1 VKGSGKPRHFFVT
14 GTDTAV
20 GKTLI
25 TAALL
30 LNARTFGLRAV
41 GVKPVSAGCKRVHG
55 QLVND
60 DALLLQQYSSLTL
73 DYAQVNPVAL
83 EPAIAPHIAARR
95 SGLDLKAD
103 PLAAAVTHVADQ
115 DQDVLLVEGAGG
127 WLVPLNDTETMADVA
142 VKLGYPVILVV
153 AMRLGCLNHA
163 LLTAKAIQGAGLI
176 LAGWVANSTGPA
188 MEAFDEN
195 LRTLEQRFPALR
207 LGTVPYL
214 GKAATPD
221 QVNTWLDGMSLFGV
235 R

>member
-1 VKGSGKPRHFFVT
+1 MKGKHFFVT

-30 LNARTFGLRAV
+30 RHARDFGLRAV
-41 GVKPVSAGCKRVHG
+41 GVKPVSAGCSRANG

-60 DALLLQQYSSLTL
+60 DALLLQR
-73 DYAQVNPVAL
+73 YASVPLEYTQVNPVAL
-83 EPAIAPHIAARR
+83 EPAMAPHIAARR
-95 SGLDLKAD
+95 AGMDLRANA
-103 PLAAAVTHVADQ
+103 LAAAIARVADQ
-115 DQDVLLVEGAGG
+115 GHDVVLVEGAGG

-142 VKLGYPVILVV
+142 VTLGYPVILVV

-163 LLTAKAIQGAGLI
+163 LLTTKAIKAAGLH

-195 LRTLEQRFPALR
+195 LQTLEQRLPALR

-214 GKAATPD
+214 GQSATPE

>member
-1 VKGSGKPRHFFVT
+1 MTPKHFFVT

-30 LNARTFGLRAV
+30 LNARAFGLRAV
-41 GVKPVSAGCKRVHG
+41 GLKPVSAGCTRVNG

-60 DALLLQQYSSLTL
+60 DALLLQRYASVPL
-73 DYAQVNPVAL
+73 DYSQVNPVAL
-83 EPAIAPHIAARR
+83 EPAMAPHIAARR
-95 SGLDLKAD
+95 AGTDLRASA
-103 PLAAAVTHVADQ
+103 LVAAVARVKDEGH
-115 DQDVLLVEGAGG
+115 DVLLVEGAGG

-142 VKLGYPVILVV
+142 MTLGYPVIMVV

-163 LLTAKAIQGAGLI
+163 LLTAEAIRAAGLP
-176 LAGWVANSTGPA
+176 LAGWVANSTGPT

-195 LRTLEQRFPALR
+195 VQTLERWLPALR
-207 LGTVPYL
+207 LGSVPYL
-214 GKAATPD
+214 GARVTPE
-221 QVNTWLDGMSLFGV
+221 QVDTWLDGMSLFGV

>member
-1 VKGSGKPRHFFVT
+1 MNPKRLFIT

-20 GKTLI
+20 GKTLV

-30 LNARTFGLRAV
+30 LNARAFGLRAV
-41 GVKPVSAGCKRVHG
+41 GVKPVAAGCTRVNG

-60 DALLLQQYSSLTL
+60 DALLLQRYSSTVL
-73 DYAQVNPVAL
+73 DYAQVNPTAL
-83 EPAIAPHIAARR
+83 EPAMAPHVAARR
-95 SGLDLKAD
+95 AGLELRAGA
-103 PLAAAVTHVADQ
+103 LAGAVTHVADQ
-115 DQDVLLVEGAGG
+115 GHDAVLVEGAGG

-163 LLTAKAIQGAGLI
+163 LLTARAIQAAGLP

-188 MEAFDEN
+188 MEALDEN
-195 LRTLEQRFPALR
+195 LQALEERLPALR

-214 GKAATPD
+214 RQTATPD
-221 QVNTWLDGMSLFGV
+221 QVNTWLDGMSLFGAG
-235 R
+235 

>member
-1 VKGSGKPRHFFVT
+1 MTAQRFFVT
-14 GTDTAV
+14 GTDTGV

-30 LNARTFGLRAV
+30 LNARAFGLRAV
-41 GVKPVSAGCKRVHG
+41 GVKPVSAGCTLVNG
-55 QLVND
+55 QLVNA
-60 DALLLQQYSSLTL
+60 DALLLQRYSSVPL

-83 EPAIAPHIAARR
+83 EPAMAPHIAAARA
-95 SGLDLKAD
+95 GLDLRAD
-103 PLAAAVTHVADQ
+103 VLAAAVARVADQ
-115 DQDVLLVEGAGG
+115 GHDVLLVEGAGG
-127 WLVPLNDTETMADVA
+127 WLVPLNDTETMANVA

-163 LLTAKAIQGAGLI
+163 LLTAKAIKAAGLH
-176 LAGWVANSTGPA
+176 LAGWVANATGPA

-195 LRTLEQRFPALR
+195 LQTLEQRLPALR

-214 GKAATPD
+214 GQSATPE

>member
-1 VKGSGKPRHFFVT
+1 MTPKRFFVT

-30 LNARTFGLRAV
+30 LNARAFGLRAV
-41 GVKPVSAGCKRVHG
+41 GVKPVSAGCTRVNG

-60 DALLLQQYSSLTL
+60 DALLLQRYASVPL

-83 EPAIAPHIAARR
+83 EPAMAPHIAARHA
-95 SGLDLKAD
+95 GIDLRASA
-103 PLAAAVTHVADQ
+103 LAAAVSSVADQ
-115 DQDVLLVEGAGG
+115 GHDALLVEGAGG

-142 VKLGYPVILVV
+142 TTLGYPVILVV

-163 LLTAKAIQGAGLI
+163 LLAAEAIRAAGLT

-195 LRTLEQRFPALR
+195 LQTLERRLPALR

-214 GKAATPD
+214 GGDATPER
-221 QVNTWLDGMSLFGV
+221 VNTWLDGTLLFG
-235 R
+235 